1 MVRIAFASNGEEGL
15 KSKIS
20 HHFGRCPYYVFVDV
34 EGEIVKNVEVKR
46 NPFYNRHAPGIVPQF
61 IRDEGADVIIAGGMG
76 LRALEWFKRLNIKP
90 ITGVEGSVEEI
101 LKLYLRGE
109 LGEAAPCT
117 EKSGEACH

>member
-90 ITGVEGSVEEI
+90 ITGVEGI
-101 LKLYLRGE
+101 
-109 LGEAAPCT
+109 GEAAPCT

>member
-1 MVRIAFASNGEEGL
+1 M

-20 HHFGRCPYYVFVDV
+20 HNFGRCPYYVFVDV
-34 EGEIVKNVEVKR
+34 EGE
-46 NPFYNRHAPGIVPQF
+46 
-61 IRDEGADVIIAGGMG
+61 IAGGMG

-117 EKSGEACH
+117 EKSGEACN